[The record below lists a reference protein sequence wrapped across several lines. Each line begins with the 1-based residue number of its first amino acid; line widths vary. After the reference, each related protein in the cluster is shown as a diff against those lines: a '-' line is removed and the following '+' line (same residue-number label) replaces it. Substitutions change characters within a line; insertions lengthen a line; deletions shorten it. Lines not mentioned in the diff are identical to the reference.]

1 MIIINSSK
9 IILVPQKVKIK
20 NKWVGE
26 KYYIFPFLKYN
37 PLDRAICGCKE
48 FIYITLS
55 LSSHLTDAILA
66 ELQSLPSKGRKRCN
80 Y

>member
-1 MIIINSSK
+1 MK
-9 IILVPQKVKIK
+9 LVPQKKSKSKTNGLGK
-20 NKWVGE
+20 NM
-26 KYYIFPFLKYN
+26 ILFPFLKYN
-37 PLDRAICGCKE
+37 PDRAICGCIE

-66 ELQSLPSKGRKRCN
+66 ELQSLPSKGRKICN